1 MCQRLRQRLVV
12 WRYSQTSSPSYFTC
26 ASFCCSISPG
36 QCKPSTLTYSFSR
49 AAVNK
54 GHKLGDFNVLHILPP
69 SSGGQKSEIKVSP
82 TLWVL
87 AKGLLQAGLP
97 LALGAA
103 RLWQHNSSLHMMFF
117 LCAYLCPDLPFVRT
131 SVIID

>member
-26 ASFCCSISPG
+26 ASFRCSISPG

-69 SSGGQKSEIKVSP
+69 SSGGQKSEIKVSTAP
-82 TLWVL
+82 HALCGCWRRVCCRPASLWL
-87 AKGLLQAGLP
+87 WELLGCGSTTP
-97 LALGAA
+97 VFT
-103 RLWQHNSSLHMMFF
+103 WCSSCVHTCVQISL
-117 LCAYLCPDLPFVRT
+117 L
-131 SVIID
+131 